1 MIYPCHFQS
10 FLDVLALR
18 SQFPNFSGIWLLISF
33 QHGQWYNLCFSVPS
47 SSLHPQHFFSSDQ
60 PMSYDLFCTHPPST
74 SSVLITC
81 GCLSVTIRWSFFAAW
96 PISSSRPF
104 WLVSEACVFYIL
116 REDHSHV
123 HRFLSFKHQ
132 GVPLWPLDAQVTG
145 LAHNGS
151 CRSSHLPP
159 RLNLKKLLPP
169 SLPSALMPIF
179 PSQIPLSKPT
189 WPILPPLPKYSL
201 PCNVRATPIPSHLL
215 LLSFVLL
222 NLSLSVGA
230 MPTAWHLHSQGPKPA
245 PNHSLTRI
253 PM

>member
-1 MIYPCHFQS
+1 MI
-10 FLDVLALR
+10 
-18 SQFPNFSGIWLLISF
+18 FSARILLPRPASSSHVGVCLSRF
-33 QHGQWYNLCFSVPS
+33 VGPSSQHGLFPPVGHSGS
-47 SSLHPQHFFSSDQ
+47 SQKHVF
-60 PMSYDLFCTHPPST
+60 
-74 SSVLITC
+74 
-81 GCLSVTIRWSFFAAW
+81 
-96 PISSSRPF
+96 
-104 WLVSEACVFYIL
+104 FYIL
-116 REDHSHV
+116 REDDSHV

-169 SLPSALMPIF
+169 TLPSALMPIF

-230 MPTAWHLHSQGPKPA
+230 MPTAWHPHSQGPKPA
-245 PNHSLTRI
+245 PNNFLTRI